1 MRVAVLLFVVSV
13 SLTEGMFCDSLL
25 SVMADGISANG
36 TYTTPQRKMILRL
49 A

>member
-1 MRVAVLLFVVSV
+1 MAVLLLVVSV
-13 SLTEGMFCDSLL
+13 SLTEGMFCHSLL

-36 TYTTPQRKMILRL
+36 TYTTPQRKMIVRL